1 VPAYLCLHIALA
13 ALYNAAHIA
22 LTYRLILLETSM
34 IRFFL
39 LAASLAGFLAVAL
52 GAFGA
57 HALKA
62 RLSPDLLAV
71 WHTAVQYQF
80 YHVLALLA
88 VVLLMTNGALEST
101 ALKIA
106 GIAFV
111 IGMVVFS
118 GSLYVLCLSGVRWL
132 GAITPLGGAA
142 FLVGWVALFVF
153 AWQWSLTR

>member
-1 VPAYLCLHIALA
+1 
-13 ALYNAAHIA
+13 
-22 LTYRLILLETSM
+22 M

-39 LAASLAGFLAVAL
+39 LAASTAGFLAVAL

-57 HALKA
+57 HALKT
-62 RLSPDLLAV
+62 RLSPDLLVV

-88 VVLLMTNGALEST
+88 VALLMTNGAAAEST
-101 ALKIA
+101 ALKVA

-111 IGMVVFS
+111 VGMLVFS
-118 GSLYVLCLSGVRWL
+118 GSLYVLSLSGIRWL

-142 FLVGWVALFVF
+142 FLVGWIALFVF

>member
-1 VPAYLCLHIALA
+1 MPPRWLNPLGIF
-13 ALYNAAHIA
+13 
-22 LTYRLILLETSM
+22 M

-39 LAASLAGFLAVAL
+39 LAASIAGFLAVAL

-57 HALKA
+57 HALKTK
-62 RLSPDLLAV
+62 LSPDLLAV

-88 VVLLMTNGALEST
+88 VALLMTNAGATESI
-101 ALKIA
+101 ALKVA
-106 GIAFV
+106 GVAFV
-111 IGMVVFS
+111 VGMLVFS
-118 GSLYVLCLSGVRWL
+118 GSLYVLSVSSIRWL

-142 FLVGWVALFVF
+142 FLVGWIALFLF

>member
-1 VPAYLCLHIALA
+1 
-13 ALYNAAHIA
+13 
-22 LTYRLILLETSM
+22 M

-62 RLSPDLLAV
+62 KLTPDLLAV

-88 VVLLMTNGALEST
+88 VALLMANGAAAST
-101 ALKIA
+101 ALKVA

-111 IGMVVFS
+111 IGMLVFS
-118 GSLYVLCLSGVRWL
+118 GSLYILCLSGVRWL
-132 GAITPLGGAA
+132 GAITPLGGTA
-142 FLVGWVALFVF
+142 FLVGWAALFVF
-153 AWQWSLTR
+153 AWQWMHGR